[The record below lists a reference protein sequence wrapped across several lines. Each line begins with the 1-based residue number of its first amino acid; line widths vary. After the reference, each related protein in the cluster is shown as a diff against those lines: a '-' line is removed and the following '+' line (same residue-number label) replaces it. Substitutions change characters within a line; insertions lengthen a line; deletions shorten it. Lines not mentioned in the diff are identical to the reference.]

1 MVAVAAEC
9 SNDYGGN
16 MIYQT
21 TVSLIY
27 RHPEEM
33 MLEKYILEPEAHCA
47 DVSEPGRAF
56 QK

>member
-33 MLEKYILEPEAHCA
+33 MLEKYILEPEAHWA
-47 DVSEPGRAF
+47 VG
-56 QK
+56 